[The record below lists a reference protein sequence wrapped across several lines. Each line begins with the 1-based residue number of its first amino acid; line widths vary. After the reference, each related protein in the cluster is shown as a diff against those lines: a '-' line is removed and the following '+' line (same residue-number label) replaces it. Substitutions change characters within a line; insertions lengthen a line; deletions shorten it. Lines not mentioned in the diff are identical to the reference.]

1 MSRPH
6 KKPALALDTDLVQDN
21 MPQEIVHNIY
31 IGSIHAAFNQ
41 EALSKAGI
49 THILNASRIPATFPK
64 NFTYFSID
72 IRDKDESNIL
82 SCIPSS
88 NIFIE
93 AGVDAGGVLVHCF
106 GGRSRSAALVSAYLM
121 SSRNWTMEKAL
132 AVITA
137 ARPVACINKG
147 FDRQLSAYMCTN
159 YDVYAAQQV
168 LLLNRVHSL
177 RHIRRALDTNSRKE
191 KEGPDTSS
199 PSSSGVNKRDRQTS
213 LGSSMDLDE
222 EAANGPNQGL
232 GLRRVEDPEQA
243 GVKGTSPGGTNNGGN
258 GNGDGNVFRQDGA
271 AVGAGAEA
279 SSTGGDRI
287 MISAATTQPLL
298 PPAASSSS
306 SSSID
311 ESFFPL
317 PISEGCAPN
326 CRLTRP
332 GSTSVRVIPP
342 LRGLERRYGCIACGK
357 SLFAL
362 ANVIRED
369 MDLAAAIEETL
380 ALQKKRENAASGID
394 ITRMS
399 PRGQGQEPRPGPG
412 PGQRPDL
419 FDHRSSDSLVNMSG
433 RDEAKEAFRGQHAG
447 ISDAKGPGGPGGTG
461 GDEMDV
467 DSVAPV
473 TSRHAQAKVFF
484 GDDASSEL
492 EGGDM
497 DVSQT
502 PVAAVRGPM
511 SARETRIAF
520 EDDSGGG
527 FSSITVVNPDASA
540 GSRDSSLRLG
550 PGSGKPC
557 SLQLPMGT
565 LADGGGGLRRERP
578 QSAEK
583 RRWLARV
590 SLLKADAKESISRA
604 PDVPDAKS
612 AKLAA
617 QDDDVVES
625 VQEGHSQHLFLEYLE
640 WMGREPLSGADEGG
654 LHCPS
659 CKKVLGRWSWGGETD
674 SEAAGPDGVS
684 SRTGDNVG
692 YAGPHTLRASTH
704 LNPPLFAVWRDTVQL
719 AYMPL
724 DQTPNATPRPS
735 DSTEETPRTSR
746 TDSKDGDSRPNSGS
760 ATLSARARSGSGAS
774 LLLRPSSGTSRPSSG
789 AK

>member
-21 MPQEIVHNIY
+21 MPQEIVPNIY
-31 IGSIHAAFNQ
+31 IGSIHSAFNQ
-41 EALSKAGI
+41 EALLNAGI

-121 SSRNWTMEKAL
+121 SSRNWTLDRAL

-147 FDRQLSAYMCTN
+147 FERQLGAYMCTN

-168 LLLNRVHSL
+168 LLLNRVRSL
-177 RHIRRALDTNSRKE
+177 RHIRRALNSSSRRE

-199 PSSSGVNKRDRQTS
+199 PSSSGVNKRDRQAS

-222 EAANGPNQGL
+222 EGLSAAQNRGI
-232 GLRRVEDPEQA
+232 RRVDDPEQA
-243 GVKGTSPGGTNNGGN
+243 GVRGTGPGGGTGN
-258 GNGDGNVFRQDGA
+258 APA
-271 AVGAGAEA
+271 AAGAGAEPQ
-279 SSTGGDRI
+279 SSNGKDRI
-287 MISAATTQPLL
+287 MISAATQP
-298 PPAASSSS
+298 PPSSTP
-306 SSSID
+306 SID
-311 ESFFPL
+311 ESFFSL
-317 PISEGCAPN
+317 PTSEGCAPN

-357 SLFAL
+357 SLFSL

-369 MDLAAAIEETL
+369 MELQSAIEDTL
-380 ALQKKRENAASGID
+380 ALQKRRDDASAIGV
-394 ITRMS
+394 TSAS
-399 PRGQGQEPRPGPG
+399 PRAQGQVHKVNV
-412 PGQRPDL
+412 
-419 FDHRSSDSLVNMSG
+419 FDHHSLDSLSALSG
-433 RDEAKEAFRGQHAG
+433 QDGAKESPGGLSAG
-447 ISDAKGPGGPGGTG
+447 MSDAKGQGGPPGV
-461 GDEMDV
+461 DEMDV
-467 DSVAPV
+467 DTCAPV
-473 TSRHAQAKVFF
+473 TSRHAQAKGFF
-484 GDDASSEL
+484 GDDVASEQES
-492 EGGDM
+492 DM
-497 DVSQT
+497 NVSQT
-502 PVAAVRGPM
+502 PMA
-511 SARETRIAF
+511 STREPRVAF
-520 EDDSGGG
+520 EDDTRGGY
-527 FSSITVVNPDASA
+527 SSATVNLDASA
-540 GSRDSSLRLG
+540 GGRDVSPRLVL
-550 PGSGKPC
+550 GSEKPR
-557 SLQLPMGT
+557 SLQLPISSLGEG
-565 LADGGGGLRRERP
+565 AGGRHRERP

-590 SLLKADAKESISRA
+590 SLLKADAKESIARA
-604 PDVPDAKS
+604 PDVPDAES

-640 WMGREPLSGADEGG
+640 WMGRDPLSGADDGD

-659 CKKVLGRWSWGGETD
+659 CSKVLGRWSWGGETVAAA
-674 SEAAGPDGVS
+674 EAQGGPPRHRNDA
-684 SRTGDNVG
+684 G
-692 YAGPHTLRASTH
+692 YAGPHTLNAATH
-704 LNPPLFAVWRDTVQL
+704 LKPPLFAVWRDTVQL

-724 DQTPNATPRPS
+724 DQTPNATPR
-735 DSTEETPRTSR
+735 DSRECTPRTPR
-746 TDSKDGDSRPNSGS
+746 ADSKDGDGRPSSGS
-760 ATLSARARSGSGAS
+760 AALSARARSGSGS
-774 LLLRPSSGTSRPSSG
+774 TLLAKRPNSGTSRPCSG